1 MTWNLNVLDSCFSL
15 PDKGRAVFS
24 KGEMV
29 GAREGKTG
37 GLGCVWGY
45 INKCMKFL
53 VVVYED
59 FACDFN
65 LIMTCQ
71 HC

>member
-1 MTWNLNVLDSCFSL
+1 MTWNLNALDSCFSL
-15 PDKGRAVFS
+15 PDKGKVVFS

-37 GLGCVWGY
+37 DWAVFGCY

-59 FACDFN
+59 FAV
-65 LIMTCQ
+65 I
-71 HC
+71 